1 MQFNTIEAAVYL
13 IGNFFR
19 IYIISILFGIL
30 LHKTELKIMKVLR
43 QSGYI
48 LFYVINSSCFLF
60 LNGRI

>member
-43 QSGYI
+43 QSGDCES
-48 LFYVINSSCFLF
+48 FSVN
-60 LNGRI
+60 